1 VSPLCSSMARI
12 VFPLFGPSVPAGRA
26 GGNWYWAPRGR
37 LHGPAP
43 EIVSRRMVVRAE
55 GKLFRDSRGDAWT
68 KDAVCNRMHRLSR
81 LTDRRRGMYD
91 ARHGF
96 ATRKLVQGH
105 DHLTV
110 AELMGH
116 RDGTTLGKV
125 YGHLDRNVGHL
136 KKALEDRADLSNQWT
151 RVAAGRA

>member
-1 VSPLCSSMARI
+1 MMSDIDPARPCCLTRL
-12 VFPLFGPSVPAGRA
+12 VAVGP
-26 GGNWYWAPRGR
+26 
-37 LHGPAP
+37 
-43 EIVSRRMVVRAE
+43 E
-55 GKLFRDSRGDAWT
+55 GKLFRNSRGDPWR
-68 KDAVCNRMHRLSR
+68 KVAVCNRMHRLSR
-81 LTDRRRGMYD
+81 LTGRRKAMYD

-116 RDGTTLGKV
+116 RDGTMLAKV

-136 KKALEDRADLSNQWT
+136 KKALED
-151 RVAAGRA
+151 